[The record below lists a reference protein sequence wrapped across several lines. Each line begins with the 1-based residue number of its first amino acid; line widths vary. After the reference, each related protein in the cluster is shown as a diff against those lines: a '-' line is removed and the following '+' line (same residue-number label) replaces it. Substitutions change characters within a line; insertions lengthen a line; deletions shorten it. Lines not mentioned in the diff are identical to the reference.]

1 MVAGKVTINLI
12 RFASMVK
19 ASWLQNLLYYLLCI
33 LAFTIPMPFIYSA
46 LSIIAISFIWLL
58 QFNLKT
64 TIANLKQRKELWPW
78 FIFFILHAISYFYSN
93 DKHQSLFDLQT
104 KLSFVILPIIIGA
117 GMTLSK
123 EWLEKIFLF
132 FVCSLSILSVYCISR
147 AITIWFQTGHTDQFF
162 YHALVHGLDANAVY
176 QSWYALFSISMLLF
190 FPWHN
195 RFLTKRWLKYILLIL
210 QIIFFILLSSRTLIV
225 IFLLLVLLY
234 VRKIF
239 ITKKLSALQLTT
251 TIVTICLL
259 VTSLFATQNPIK
271 ERYIEILNK
280 NLHAAWLKNY
290 TNDNNE
296 FSNLTLRIFLWRVA
310 FENIQEH
317 DLWWA
322 GCGNGDVS
330 ELQNKKIE
338 AYGLD
343 PIRRGDLQN
352 VNLHNMC
359 FQSLIM
365 LGIPGLTC
373 FLFIIILPFF
383 YLKHIKY
390 KYLFFIFNFVSLL
403 FMLQESA
410 FQTQAG
416 IIYYTF
422 FSQVFWCFY
431 FTNKDF
437 NTIKST

>member
-1 MVAGKVTINLI
+1 
-12 RFASMVK
+12 MVK
-19 ASWLQNLLYYLLCI
+19 AGWLQNLLYYLLCI
-33 LAFTIPMPFIYSA
+33 LGFTIPMPFIYSS

-58 QFNLKT
+58 QFDLKT
-64 TIANLKQRKELWPW
+64 TLANLKQRKELWPW
-78 FIFFILHAISYFYSN
+78 FIFFLLHFISYFYSKN
-93 DKHQSLFDLQT
+93 KHQSLFDLQT
-104 KLSFVILPIIIGA
+104 KLSFIVLPIIIGA
-117 GMTLSK
+117 GITLSK

-132 FVCSLSILSVYCISR
+132 FVCSLSILSVFCISR
-147 AITIWFQTGHTDQFF
+147 SIFIWLQTRQTDQFF

-190 FPWHN
+190 FPWKN
-195 RFLTKRWLKYILLIL
+195 ALLIKRSIKYTLLTL
-210 QIIFFILLSSRTLIV
+210 QAIFFILLSSRTLIL
-225 IFLLLVLLY
+225 IFFLLLLIY
-234 VRKIF
+234 IRKIF
-239 ITKKLSALQLTT
+239 ITKKLSAFQLTT
-251 TIVTICLL
+251 TILAICLL
-259 VTSLFATQNPIK
+259 VVSLFATRNPIK
-271 ERYIEILNK
+271 ERYIELLNK

-296 FSNLTLRIFLWRVA
+296 FSNLTLRIFIWRVG

-317 DLWWA
+317 NLWWF

-352 VNLHNMC
+352 VNLHNMYI
-359 FQSLIM
+359 QSLIM
-365 LGIPGLTC
+365 LGIPGLIC
-373 FLFIIILPFF
+373 FLFIIVLPFF
-383 YLKHIKY
+383 YLKQIEY
-390 KYLFFIFNFVSLL
+390 KYLFFIFNIVSLL

-422 FSQVFWCFY
+422 FSQLFWGFY
-431 FTNKDF
+431 FSNKK
-437 NTIKST
+437 NITIKLP